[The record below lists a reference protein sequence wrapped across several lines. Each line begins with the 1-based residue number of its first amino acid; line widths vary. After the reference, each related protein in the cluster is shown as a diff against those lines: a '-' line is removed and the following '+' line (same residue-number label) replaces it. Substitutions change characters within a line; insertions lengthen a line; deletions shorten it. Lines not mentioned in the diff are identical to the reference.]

1 MYKKFIKVTLIV
13 LGFIFFNFEKTQAQ
27 CNNIFQ
33 FTAIASPATCNLA
46 DGNIAITNVTGGS
59 GNYTFSLLGFVG
71 PTLPSVP
78 PNNHAFS
85 GLAAGTYSFT
95 ISDGTCDTTIT
106 IAVPITGS
114 ITSANAITTP
124 TSCTGNIGAIAIT
137 YQPAAVNVVSY
148 TLTSTS
154 ATNATGVF
162 NALPAGSYT
171 VILEDAG
178 ACTYTIN
185 DINIVAPNPITDA
198 DIVVTP
204 IQCKDALGSIKVNG
218 VTGGTAPFKYS
229 LDGSTPS
236 SINTFSD
243 LFSGVYTVKVTD
255 NNGCTYSENVQM
267 QGSLTLLT
275 DCSAGK
281 DTTLLYGQNAQL
293 NATKGVGNQFWWESG
308 STLSDSTLLNP
319 IAFPKTTTTYTFTT
333 KTAEGCTCKD
343 RVTVRII
350 PLIGIP
356 NTFTPNG
363 DGVNDIWIIQNVQLY
378 DNVELNIYNR
388 WGDKVYYVKGYKT
401 GNEWDGASLPD
412 ATYYYVIRF
421 NYPDQTEKF
430 EYTGGIT
437 IIR

>member
-1 MYKKFIKVTLIV
+1 MHKKIIKVTLIV
-13 LGFIFFNFEKTQAQ
+13 FGFIFFNFEKTQAQ

-46 DGNIAITNVTGGS
+46 DGNIAITNVTGGT
-59 GNYTFSLLGFVG
+59 GNYTFSLLGG
-71 PTLPSVP
+71 PFFAPAFP
-78 PNNHAFS
+78 PNNHAFPA
-85 GLAAGTYSFT
+85 LVAGTYSFT
-95 ISDGTCDTTIT
+95 ISDGTCDTTIS
-106 IAVPITGS
+106 IIVPITGS
-114 ITSANAITTP
+114 ITSASAITTP
-124 TSCTGNIGAIAIT
+124 TSCTGNTGAIAIT
-137 YQPAAVNVVSY
+137 YQPAAVNVVNY
-148 TLTSTS
+148 TLISPA
-154 ATNATGVF
+154 ATNATGLF
-162 NALPAGSYT
+162 NSLPAGAYT
-171 VILEDAG
+171 VILLDASG
-178 ACTYTIN
+178 CNYTIN
-185 DINIVAPNPITDA
+185 DINIVAPKPITDA
-198 DIVVTP
+198 NIVV
-204 IQCKDALGSIKVNG
+204 QCRSINING

-229 LDGSTPS
+229 LNGSPPS
-236 SINTFSD
+236 SITNFPN
-243 LFSGVYTVKVTD
+243 LFPGPYAITVTD
-255 NNGCTYSENVQM
+255 NNGCSYTENISVTN
-267 QGSLTLLT
+267 SNELT

-281 DTTLLYGQNAQL
+281 DTTLFFGQNAQL
-293 NATKGVGNQFWWESG
+293 NATKGIGNKFYWESG
-308 STLSDSTLLNP
+308 NSLSDSTLLNP

-333 KTAEGCTCKD
+333 TTAEGCTCKD

-363 DGVNDIWIIQNVQLY
+363 DGVNDIWIIENVQLY